1 MKRKSF
7 LWVVM
12 LVSAWIPALS
22 AGIDRVEMRVQGM
35 T

>member
-7 LWVVM
+7 LWAVM
-12 LVSAWIPALS
+12 LVSAWTLALS